1 MGQRCRG
8 NVEEI
13 FRGRSACLEKAG
25 VKGFVDLTYMTK
37 SRVTNPTKSRVPQ
50 GNHRIVDVTAARA
63 ADQGGGKRLCSG
75 IARLPLLFILQ
86 WELRRPCR
94 SR

>member
-8 NVEEI
+8 NAEEI
-13 FRGRSACLEKAG
+13 FRGKYACLEKAG

-63 ADQGGGKRLCSG
+63 ADQGGGKQRVT
-75 IARLPLLFILQ
+75 RQPDQ
-86 WELRRPCR
+86 RKKRPPGPYPYWA
-94 SR
+94 